1 MSGPRKLRV
10 CLSQQV
16 PHEILRRIVSE
27 VFKYLETSIY
37 VMRKDARAVENPI
50 SAIFDLAEE
59 VTEQHP
65 KFKRLVKYA
74 TVFIAAWLFVDFLFI
89 VSSSLISF
97 PFLLILFISL
107 FLLRWFDSTTARAIL
122 ISVATISTFLIL
134 LLFWLPGAVI
144 LGGILTGLFI
154 LGIVLLNL
162 IHEIRTFFDYY
173 WIRYRVIK
181 SVRDEDPVMY
191 IPKGESSVQRVLS
204 FLAQRSPDLMKHFSA
219 PAAVMTPAILKGR
232 GQFFYQF
239 DAYAS
244 RRSGSLWRVLKLGYP
259 GYAIYIKSFAEKP
272 RLQDLTAL
280 KAAVEE
286 ITAFTK
292 LPPRR
297 VIALWT
303 RKSEEA
309 LDDDAYDFL
318 TGEAGVIRG
327 GVSLMNCSLEL
338 ISENPDGTY
347 DFIPYVSDVP
357 SRQR

>member
-1 MSGPRKLRV
+1 
-10 CLSQQV
+10 
-16 PHEILRRIVSE
+16 
-27 VFKYLETSIY
+27 
-37 VMRKDARAVENPI
+37 MRKDARAVENPI
-50 SAIFDLAEE
+50 SAVFDLAEE

-74 TVFIAAWLFVDFLFI
+74 TVFVAAWLFVDFLFI
-89 VSSSLISF
+89 VGSRPITF
-97 PFLLILFISL
+97 PFLLILFASL
-107 FLLRWFDSTTARAIL
+107 FLLRWFNTVTARAIL
-122 ISVATISTFLIL
+122 ISVATVNTFLIL
-134 LLFWLPGAVI
+134 LMFWRPEAII

-173 WIRYRVIK
+173 WIRFRVIK
-181 SVRDEDPVMY
+181 SVRDEDPVRY
-191 IPKGESSVQRVLS
+191 VPKGETSVQRVLG
-204 FLAQRSPDLMKHFSA
+204 FLTQRNPDLMRDFSV
-219 PAAVMTPAILKGR
+219 PGAVMIPAILKGR

-259 GYAIYIKSFAEKP
+259 GYAIYIKSFAQKP

-280 KAAVEE
+280 KGAVEE

-303 RKSEEA
+303 RKSEET

-318 TGEAGVIRG
+318 TGEAGVVVG

-357 SRQR
+357 SGHR